1 MLGQMMNQPLL
12 ISAQIA
18 HAARYHADGEI
29 VSVETTG
36 GLHRTNWGE
45 VERRSRQLGSALLG
59 LGLKQ
64 SDRVA
69 TLAWNNYRHL
79 EAYFGVS
86 GAGLVCHTINPR
98 LFPEQLVYI
107 FNHAQDRVLFIDK
120 TFLPLI
126 AAIKDKLEHLEHVVL
141 LSGEDAEAAEK
152 VPGIKFYD
160 DLVDSGNADFQWPE
174 FDENTASSLC
184 YTSGT
189 TGNPKGA
196 LYSHRSTVLHSMA
209 VALPDSL
216 NLSARDCLLPVVPM
230 FHVNAWGIPYAAAMV
245 GSKMVLPGPGLDG
258 DSLKNLINS
267 ENVTCAAGVPTLW
280 QGLIGALKK
289 ANEKVPSL
297 TRTVIGGSACPPSMI
312 ATFRDD
318 YGVDTLHAWG
328 MTEMS
333 PVGSVSTLLH
343 KHTQLSEDEQAAIRA
358 KQGRP
363 PFGVD
368 LRIADADGNE
378 LPMDGETQGDLY
390 AKGHWVISAYFN
402 VDAEPPHVDGW
413 FPTGDIATL
422 DENGI
427 VTIKDRSKDVIKSGG
442 EWISSVELENIAV
455 GMPELADAAV
465 IAATHK
471 KWDERPLLIA
481 VKAEGQDPSEKDILA
496 GYEGKIAS
504 WQLPDAVVFVDELPR
519 NATGKVLKNKLRD
532 QYGDYLIKE

>member
-107 FNHAQDRVLFIDK
+107 LNHAQDRVLLIDK

-196 LYSHRSTVLHSMA
+196 LSRTA
-209 VALPDSL
+209 P
-216 NLSARDCLLPVVPM
+216 RCCTPWPWRCRT
-230 FHVNAWGIPYAAAMV
+230 AWIFPPGIA
-245 GSKMVLPGPGLDG
+245 
-258 DSLKNLINS
+258 
-267 ENVTCAAGVPTLW
+267 
-280 QGLIGALKK
+280 
-289 ANEKVPSL
+289 
-297 TRTVIGGSACPPSMI
+297 
-312 ATFRDD
+312 
-318 YGVDTLHAWG
+318 
-328 MTEMS
+328 
-333 PVGSVSTLLH
+333 
-343 KHTQLSEDEQAAIRA
+343 
-358 KQGRP
+358 
-363 PFGVD
+363 
-368 LRIADADGNE
+368 
-378 LPMDGETQGDLY
+378 
-390 AKGHWVISAYFN
+390 
-402 VDAEPPHVDGW
+402 
-413 FPTGDIATL
+413 
-422 DENGI
+422 
-427 VTIKDRSKDVIKSGG
+427 
-442 EWISSVELENIAV
+442 
-455 GMPELADAAV
+455 
-465 IAATHK
+465 
-471 KWDERPLLIA
+471 
-481 VKAEGQDPSEKDILA
+481 
-496 GYEGKIAS
+496 
-504 WQLPDAVVFVDELPR
+504 
-519 NATGKVLKNKLRD
+519 
-532 QYGDYLIKE
+532 

>member
-12 ISAQIA
+12 ISSQIR

-29 VSVETTG
+29 VSVETGG

-45 VERRSRQLGSALLG
+45 VEQRARRLGSALLG
-59 LGLKQ
+59 LGLER

-69 TLAWNNYRHL
+69 TLAWNNHRHL
-79 EAYFGVS
+79 EIYFGVS

-107 FNHAQDRVLFIDK
+107 FNHAEDKVLFIDK

-126 AAIKDKLEHLEHVVL
+126 EALRDKLPKLEHVYL
-141 LSGEDAEAAEK
+141 LGEKDDEAAAK
-152 VPGIKFYD
+152 VPDLKFYEDLIDQGD
-160 DLVDSGNADFQWPE
+160 DGFEWPE

-216 NLSARDCLLPVVPM
+216 ALTARDCLLPVVPM

-245 GSKMVLPGPGLDG
+245 GAKVVLPGPGLDG

-267 ENVTCAAGVPTLW
+267 EEVTCAAGVPTLW

-289 ANEKVPSL
+289 AGEKVPSL

-343 KHTQLSEDEQAAIRA
+343 KHMALSPEEQAAIRA

-368 LRIADADGNE
+368 LMVGDEEGNE
-378 LPMDGETQGDLY
+378 RPMDGDTQGDLY
-390 AKGHWVISAYFN
+390 AKGHWVISGYFN
-402 VDAEPPHVDGW
+402 VDTPAPHKQGW

-422 DENGI
+422 DPNGI
-427 VTIKDRSKDVIKSGG
+427 LTIKDRSKDVIKSGG
-442 EWISSVELENIAV
+442 EWISSVELENIAM
-455 GMPELADAAV
+455 GMEQVADAAV
-465 IAATHK
+465 IAAKHA

-481 VKAEGQDPSEKDILA
+481 VKAEGQDPSEQDVLA
-496 GYEGKIAS
+496 GFEGKVAS
-504 WQLPDAVVFVDELPR
+504 WQVPDAVVFVDELPR
-519 NATGKVLKNKLRD
+519 NATGKVLKTKLRD
-532 QYGDYLIKE
+532 EYENHLLG

>member
-107 FNHAQDRVLFIDK
+107 LNHAQDRVLLIDK

-216 NLSARDCLLPVVPM
+216 DLSARDCLMPVVPM

-297 TRTVIGGSACPPSMI
+297 TRTVWNALLVEPRWGLLGALRFTFSATTILPSLPEMPMALPP
-312 ATFRDD
+312 AC
-318 YGVDTLHAWG
+318 
-328 MTEMS
+328 
-333 PVGSVSTLLH
+333 
-343 KHTQLSEDEQAAIRA
+343 
-358 KQGRP
+358 
-363 PFGVD
+363 
-368 LRIADADGNE
+368 
-378 LPMDGETQGDLY
+378 
-390 AKGHWVISAYFN
+390 VIQ
-402 VDAEPPHVDGW
+402 
-413 FPTGDIATL
+413 PT
-422 DENGI
+422 
-427 VTIKDRSKDVIKSGG
+427 
-442 EWISSVELENIAV
+442 SS
-455 GMPELADAAV
+455 
-465 IAATHK
+465 
-471 KWDERPLLIA
+471 LLIA
-481 VKAEGQDPSEKDILA
+481 PDSTISATLAVSLSVTRSPPMNCDSTPSFLS
-496 GYEGKIAS
+496 IAPIWGPPPWTTTTLMPTAFIS
-504 WQLPDAVVFVDELPR
+504 TTSSAI
-519 NATGKVLKNKLRD
+519 T
-532 QYGDYLIKE
+532 

>member
-12 ISAQIA
+12 ISSQIR

-29 VSVETTG
+29 VSVETAG
-36 GLHRTNWGE
+36 GVHRTNWGE
-45 VERRSRQLGSALLG
+45 VERRARRLGSALQSLG
-59 LGLKQ
+59 LQ
-64 SDRVA
+64 HSDRVA
-69 TLAWNNYRHL
+69 TLAWNNHRHL
-79 EAYFGVS
+79 EIYFGVS

-107 FNHAQDRVLFIDK
+107 FNHAEDKVLFIDK

-126 AAIKDKLEHLEHVVL
+126 EALQDKLPKLEHVYL
-141 LSGEDAEAAEK
+141 LSGKDDEAAAK
-152 VPGIKFYD
+152 VPGLKFYE
-160 DLVDSGNADFQWPE
+160 DLIEQGDEDFEWPE

-209 VALPDSL
+209 VALPDSVAL
-216 NLSARDCLLPVVPM
+216 TARDCLLPVVPM

-245 GSKMVLPGPGLDG
+245 GAKVVLPGPGLDG
-258 DSLKNLINS
+258 DSLKNLING
-267 ENVTCAAGVPTLW
+267 EQVTCAAGVPTLW

-289 ANEKVPSL
+289 AGEKVPTL

-343 KHTQLSEDEQAAIRA
+343 KHMALSPEEQAKVRA

-368 LRIADADGNE
+368 LMIGDEDGNE
-378 LPMDGETQGDLY
+378 KPMDGDTQGDLY
-390 AKGHWVISAYFN
+390 AKGHWVISEYFN
-402 VDAEPPHVDGW
+402 VDTPAPHKQGW

-422 DENGI
+422 DPNGI
-427 VTIKDRSKDVIKSGG
+427 LTIKDRSKDVIKSGG
-442 EWISSVELENIAV
+442 EWISSVELENIAM
-455 GMPELADAAV
+455 GMDQVADAAV
-465 IAATHK
+465 IAAKHA
-471 KWDERPLLIA
+471 KWDERPLLIV
-481 VKAEGQDPSEKDILA
+481 VKAEGQDPSEQDVLA
-496 GYEGKIAS
+496 GFEGQVAS
-504 WQLPDAVVFVDELPR
+504 WQVPDAVVFVDALPR

-532 QYGDYLIKE
+532 EYENHLLD

>member
-12 ISAQIA
+12 ISSQIR

-29 VSVETTG
+29 VSVETGG

-45 VERRSRQLGSALLG
+45 VEQRARRLGSALLG
-59 LGLKQ
+59 LGLER

-69 TLAWNNYRHL
+69 TLAWNNHRHL
-79 EAYFGVS
+79 EIYFGVS

-107 FNHAQDRVLFIDK
+107 FNHAEDKVLFIDK

-126 AAIKDKLEHLEHVVL
+126 EALRDKLPKLEHVYL
-141 LSGEDAEAAEK
+141 LGEKDDEAAAK
-152 VPGIKFYD
+152 VPGLKFYEDLIDQGD
-160 DLVDSGNADFQWPE
+160 DGFEWPE

-216 NLSARDCLLPVVPM
+216 ALTARDCLLPVVPM

-245 GSKMVLPGPGLDG
+245 GAKVVLPGPGLDG

-267 ENVTCAAGVPTLW
+267 EEVTCAAGVPTLW

-289 ANEKVPSL
+289 AGEKVPSL

-343 KHTQLSEDEQAAIRA
+343 KHMALSAEEQAAIRA
-358 KQGRP
+358 KQ
-363 PFGVD
+363 
-368 LRIADADGNE
+368 LK
-378 LPMDGETQGDLY
+378 
-390 AKGHWVISAYFN
+390 KGANPV
-402 VDAEPPHVDGW
+402 
-413 FPTGDIATL
+413 L
-422 DENGI
+422 
-427 VTIKDRSKDVIKSGG
+427 
-442 EWISSVELENIAV
+442 
-455 GMPELADAAV
+455 
-465 IAATHK
+465 
-471 KWDERPLLIA
+471 
-481 VKAEGQDPSEKDILA
+481 PSEQNK
-496 GYEGKIAS
+496 
-504 WQLPDAVVFVDELPR
+504 AVQ
-519 NATGKVLKNKLRD
+519 KNT
-532 QYGDYLIKE
+532 

>member
-12 ISAQIA
+12 ISSQIR

-29 VSVETTG
+29 VSVETGG

-45 VERRSRQLGSALLG
+45 VEQRARRLGSALLG
-59 LGLKQ
+59 LGLER

-69 TLAWNNYRHL
+69 TLAWNNHRHL
-79 EAYFGVS
+79 EIYFGVS

-107 FNHAQDRVLFIDK
+107 FNHAEDKVLFIDK

-126 AAIKDKLEHLEHVVL
+126 EALQDKLPKLEHVYL
-141 LSGEDAEAAEK
+141 LGDKDDEAAAK
-152 VPGIKFYD
+152 VPGLKFYEDLIDQGD
-160 DLVDSGNADFQWPE
+160 DGFEWPE

-216 NLSARDCLLPVVPM
+216 ALTARDCLLPVVPM

-245 GSKMVLPGPGLDG
+245 GAKVVLPGPGLDG

-267 ENVTCAAGVPTLW
+267 EEVTCAAGVPTLW

-289 ANEKVPSL
+289 AGEKVPTL

-343 KHTQLSEDEQAAIRA
+343 KHMALSPEEQAAIRA

-368 LRIADADGNE
+368 LMVGDEEGNE
-378 LPMDGETQGDLY
+378 RPMDGETQGDLY
-390 AKGHWVISAYFN
+390 AKGHWVISGYFN
-402 VDAEPPHVDGW
+402 VDTPAPHKQGW

-422 DENGI
+422 DPNGI
-427 VTIKDRSKDVIKSGG
+427 LTIKDRSKDVIKSGG
-442 EWISSVELENIAV
+442 EWISSVELENIAM
-455 GMPELADAAV
+455 GMDQVADAAV
-465 IAATHK
+465 IAAKHA

-481 VKAEGQDPSEKDILA
+481 VKAEGQDPSEQDVLA
-496 GYEGKIAS
+496 GFEGKVAS
-504 WQLPDAVVFVDELPR
+504 WQVPDAVVFVDELPR
-519 NATGKVLKNKLRD
+519 NATGKVLKTKLRD
-532 QYGDYLIKE
+532 EYENHLLD

>member
-1 MLGQMMNQPLL
+1 
-12 ISAQIA
+12 
-18 HAARYHADGEI
+18 
-29 VSVETTG
+29 
-36 GLHRTNWGE
+36 
-45 VERRSRQLGSALLG
+45 
-59 LGLKQ
+59 
-64 SDRVA
+64 
-69 TLAWNNYRHL
+69 
-79 EAYFGVS
+79 
-86 GAGLVCHTINPR
+86 
-98 LFPEQLVYI
+98 
-107 FNHAQDRVLFIDK
+107 
-120 TFLPLI
+120 
-126 AAIKDKLEHLEHVVL
+126 
-141 LSGEDAEAAEK
+141 
-152 VPGIKFYD
+152 
-160 DLVDSGNADFQWPE
+160 
-174 FDENTASSLC
+174 
-184 YTSGT
+184 
-189 TGNPKGA
+189 
-196 LYSHRSTVLHSMA
+196 
-209 VALPDSL
+209 
-216 NLSARDCLLPVVPM
+216 
-230 FHVNAWGIPYAAAMV
+230 
-245 GSKMVLPGPGLDG
+245 MVLPGPGLDG

-343 KHTQLSEDEQAAIRA
+343 KHTQLSEEEQAAIRA

-481 VKAEGQDPSEKDILA
+481 VKAEVTEERDRLTAHVSAARDRIGQGGPVGRKLDFLMQEFNREANTLCAKAQHTELTNVGLA
-496 GYEGKIAS
+496 LK
-504 WQLPDAVVFVDELPR
+504 AVI
-519 NATGKVLKNKLRD
+519 D
-532 QYGDYLIKE
+532 QMREQVQNVE

>member
-1 MLGQMMNQPLL
+1 MLGQMMKQPLL

-107 FNHAQDRVLFIDK
+107 LNHAQDRVLLIDK

-216 NLSARDCLLPVVPM
+216 DLSARDCLMPVVPM

-343 KHTQLSEDEQAAIRA
+343 KHTQLSEEEQAAIRA

-368 LRIADADGNE
+368 LRIADA
-378 LPMDGETQGDLY
+378 LTFF
-390 AKGHWVISAYFN
+390 A
-402 VDAEPPHVDGW
+402 AEREHLEEAW
-413 FPTGDIATL
+413 AGDIIGLHNHGTIQIG
-422 DENGI
+422 DTFTEGEKIGFTGI
-427 VTIKDRSKDVIKSGG
+427 PQAEGKASARWYDGG
-442 EWISSVELENIAV
+442 ESEAQYVEYFRSTPPLMMCPPALYRA
-455 GMPELADAAV
+455 MPLAL
-465 IAATHK
+465 K
-471 KWDERPLLIA
+471 RLLCFEFPCYEY
-481 VKAEGQDPSEKDILA
+481 KAENS
-496 GYEGKIAS
+496 
-504 WQLPDAVVFVDELPR
+504 DEE
-519 NATGKVLKNKLRD
+519 AAYVADGALR
-532 QYGDYLIKE
+532 

>member
-12 ISAQIA
+12 ISSQIR

-29 VSVETTG
+29 VSVETGG

-45 VERRSRQLGSALLG
+45 VEQRARRLGSALLG
-59 LGLKQ
+59 LGLER

-69 TLAWNNYRHL
+69 TLAWNNHRHL
-79 EAYFGVS
+79 EIYFGVS

-107 FNHAQDRVLFIDK
+107 FNHAEDKVLFIDK

-126 AAIKDKLEHLEHVVL
+126 EALRDKLPKLEHVYL
-141 LSGEDAEAAEK
+141 LGEKDDEAAAK
-152 VPGIKFYD
+152 VPGLKFYEDLIAQGD
-160 DLVDSGNADFQWPE
+160 DGFEWPE

-216 NLSARDCLLPVVPM
+216 ALTARDCLLPVVPM

-245 GSKMVLPGPGLDG
+245 GAKVVLPGPGLDG

-267 ENVTCAAGVPTLW
+267 EEVTCAAGVPTLW

-289 ANEKVPSL
+289 AGEKVPSL

-312 ATFRDD
+312 TTFRDD

-343 KHTQLSEDEQAAIRA
+343 KHMALSPEEQAAIRA

-368 LRIADADGNE
+368 LMVGDEEGNE
-378 LPMDGETQGDLY
+378 RPMDGDTQGDLY
-390 AKGHWVISAYFN
+390 AKGHWVISGYFN
-402 VDAEPPHVDGW
+402 VDTPAPHKQGW

-422 DENGI
+422 DPNGI
-427 VTIKDRSKDVIKSGG
+427 LTIKDRSKDVIKSGG
-442 EWISSVELENIAV
+442 EWISSVELENIAM
-455 GMPELADAAV
+455 GMDQVADAAV
-465 IAATHK
+465 IAAKHA

-481 VKAEGQDPSEKDILA
+481 VKAEGQDPSEQDVLA
-496 GYEGKIAS
+496 GFEGKVAS
-504 WQLPDAVVFVDELPR
+504 WQVPDAVVFVDELPR
-519 NATGKVLKNKLRD
+519 NATGKVLKTKLRD
-532 QYGDYLIKE
+532 EYENHLLG

>member
-1 MLGQMMNQPLL
+1 MQGQMMNQPLL
-12 ISAQIA
+12 ISSQIR
-18 HAARYHADGEI
+18 HAARYHADAEI

-36 GLHRTNWGE
+36 GIHRTNWGE
-45 VERRSRQLGSALLG
+45 VERRARRLASALQG
-59 LGLKQ
+59 LGLER

-69 TLAWNNYRHL
+69 TLAWNNHRHL
-79 EAYFGVS
+79 EIYFGVS

-107 FNHAQDRVLFIDK
+107 FNHAEDKVLFIEK

-126 AAIKDKLEHLEHVVL
+126 EALQDKLPKLEHVYL
-141 LSGEDAEAAEK
+141 LSGKDDEAAAK
-152 VPGIKFYD
+152 VPGLKFYE
-160 DLVDSGNADFQWPE
+160 DLIEQGDEDFEWPE

-209 VALPDSL
+209 VSLPDSL
-216 NLSARDCLLPVVPM
+216 ALTARDCLLPVVPM

-245 GSKMVLPGPGLDG
+245 GAKVVLPGPNLDG
-258 DSLKNLINS
+258 ESLKNLING
-267 ENVTCAAGVPTLW
+267 EEVTCAAGVPTLW

-289 ANEKVPSL
+289 AGETVPTL
-297 TRTVIGGSACPPSMI
+297 NRTVIGGTACPPSMI

-333 PVGSVSTLLH
+333 PLGSVSTLLH
-343 KHTQLSEDEQAAIRA
+343 KHMALSPEEQAAVRA

-363 PFGVD
+363 PFGVALMIGD
-368 LRIADADGNE
+368 EEGNE
-378 LPMDGETQGDLY
+378 KPMDGETQGDLY
-390 AKGHWVISAYFN
+390 AKGHWVISEYFN
-402 VDAEPPHVDGW
+402 VDTPAPHKQGW
-413 FPTGDIATL
+413 FPTGDIAIL
-422 DENGI
+422 DANGI
-427 VTIKDRSKDVIKSGG
+427 LTIKDRSKDVIKSGG

-455 GMPELADAAV
+455 GMDILADAAV
-465 IAATHK
+465 IAAKHA

-481 VKAEGQDPSEKDILA
+481 VKAEGQDPSEQDVLA
-496 GYEGKIAS
+496 GFEGQIAT
-504 WQLPDAVVFVDELPR
+504 WQVPDGVVFVDSLPR

-532 QYGDYLIKE
+532 EYENYLLD

>member
-12 ISAQIA
+12 ISSQIR

-29 VSVETTG
+29 VSVETAG
-36 GLHRTNWGE
+36 GVHRTNWGE
-45 VERRSRQLGSALLG
+45 VERRARRLGSALQG
-59 LGLKQ
+59 LGLEH

-69 TLAWNNYRHL
+69 TLAWNNHRHL
-79 EAYFGVS
+79 EIYFGVS

-107 FNHAQDRVLFIDK
+107 FNHAEDKVLFIDK

-126 AAIKDKLEHLEHVVL
+126 EALQDKLPKLEHVYL
-141 LSGEDAEAAEK
+141 LSGKDDEAAAK
-152 VPGIKFYD
+152 VPGLKFYE
-160 DLVDSGNADFQWPE
+160 DLIEQGNEDFEWPE

-216 NLSARDCLLPVVPM
+216 ALTARDCLLPVVPM

-245 GSKMVLPGPGLDG
+245 GAKVVLPGPGLDG
-258 DSLKNLINS
+258 DSLKNLING
-267 ENVTCAAGVPTLW
+267 EEVTCAAGVPTLW

-343 KHTQLSEDEQAAIRA
+343 KHMALSPEEQAAIRA

-368 LRIADADGNE
+368 LMIGDEDGNE
-378 LPMDGETQGDLY
+378 KPMDGDTQGDLY
-390 AKGHWVISAYFN
+390 AKGHWVISEYFN
-402 VDAEPPHVDGW
+402 VDTPAPHKQGW

-422 DENGI
+422 DPNGI
-427 VTIKDRSKDVIKSGG
+427 LTIKDRSKDVIKSGG
-442 EWISSVELENIAV
+442 EWISSVELENIAM
-455 GMPELADAAV
+455 GMDQVADAAV
-465 IAATHK
+465 IAAKHA
-471 KWDERPLLIA
+471 KWDERPLLIV
-481 VKAEGQDPSEKDILA
+481 VKAEGQDPSEQDVLA
-496 GYEGKIAS
+496 GFEGQVAS
-504 WQLPDAVVFVDELPR
+504 WQVPDAVVFVDALPR

-532 QYGDYLIKE
+532 EYENHLLD